1 MIRSGSALEFDGAL
15 LPPGINLDL
24 ACQLAMAE
32 EVRRVRQRAERYW
45 RRAHEPEFPELLVQ
59 GTVEVV
65 GREG

>member
-1 MIRSGSALEFDGAL
+1 GAL
-15 LPPGINLDL
+15 LPPGINLDQ
-24 ACQLAMAE
+24 AGPLAMAE